1 MRPLAYQALGMGR
14 WRRFGIALAVMAVTA
29 LAGWGTISRYARA
42 VQLLDRL
49 ANPGSPQPTLAAE
62 DVTIAGKNGAI
73 RARLYFR
80 RDRPRA
86 PGLVVAHGVHYRGI
100 DEARLVPFAKAL
112 AESGLTVLTPELAD
126 LADYRITER
135 SVDVMRDS
143 ITYLANRRDHV
154 LGERVGLLGFS
165 FAGGLALVAGQDPS
179 TADRL
184 SFITSVGGHHDLR
197 HVLRFLIHDEIE
209 TPTGVVRQHAHDYG
223 LIVVVYGNLE
233 RFVPEPDLLC
243 TREGFR
249 SWLHGEQK
257 AAREAAKA
265 CTSPEA
271 KHLWQLLEQQK
282 LQELAPQL
290 DQALESQRGALA
302 HLSAAGHLHEL
313 ERPVYLL
320 HGAHDSVI
328 PPSETDAASLE
339 LASLEHRA
347 LVTPLIE
354 HVEVAKDTSLSQKLE
369 LVSFMANLL

>member
-1 MRPLAYQALGMGR
+1 MGK
-14 WRRFGIALAVMAVTA
+14 WRRLGVVLAVMAV
-29 LAGWGTISRYARA
+29 LVLSGWGSISRYARA

-49 ANPGSPQPTLAAE
+49 SHPSAAQPALAAE
-62 DVTIAGKNGAI
+62 DVTIAGKNGPI

-80 RDRPRA
+80 RDRPRS

-143 ITYLANRRDHV
+143 VAYLTKRRDHV

-165 FAGGLALVAGQDPS
+165 FAGGLALVAGEDPE

-209 TPTGVVRQHAHDYG
+209 TPTGVVHQHAHDYG

-233 RFVPEPDLLC
+233 RFVPSQDLSC

-249 SWLHGEQK
+249 NWLHGDQA

-290 DQALESQRGALA
+290 DQALETQRGALA
-302 HLSAAGHLHEL
+302 HLSAAGHLREL

-328 PPSETDAASLE
+328 PPSETNAANLE

-354 HVEVAKDTSLSQKLE
+354 HVEVTKSATWSQELE